1 MAQVRGFIR
10 QKLANAEKKMKEQ
23 GRKELLSRAARLST
37 PDLPNLSD
45 VDESVQT
52 VVCVGSVDNEDFEL
66 FYAGH
71 TELFHAGHNMEGL
84 SAFIVLLGFGIIC
97 WGSVRF

>member
-1 MAQVRGFIR
+1 
-10 QKLANAEKKMKEQ
+10 MKEQ

-37 PDLPNLSD
+37 PDLPNLPD

-52 VVCVGSVDNEDFEL
+52 VVWVGSIDNEEFEL

-71 TELFHAGHNMEGL
+71 NELFYAGHNELFYAGHNMEGL
-84 SAFIVLLGFGIIC
+84 SAFIFVFGFVIIC
-97 WGSVRF
+97 RDNVRF